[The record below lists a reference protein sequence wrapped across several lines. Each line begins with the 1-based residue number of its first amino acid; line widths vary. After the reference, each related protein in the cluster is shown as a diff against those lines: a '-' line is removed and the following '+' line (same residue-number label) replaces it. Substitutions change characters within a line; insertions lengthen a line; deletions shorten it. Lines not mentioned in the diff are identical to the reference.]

1 MITRKQIKGTIEKM
15 GVRMKPGF
23 LRLLVT
29 SRKVG
34 RRIKSETTSLNSA
47 TIRSGKEL
55 KIRLPL
61 LLAAVRKTSLAMR
74 LGLLV
79 LFFLLLAGFWARH
92 LYREYY
98 GPNVTKN
105 YLLFIHDGDKFEQV
119 VKNLEENSCLS
130 GMESFQRFARFKDY
144 GNNIKPG
151 AYKIQQGWS
160 NSQLVNVLRSGA
172 QTPVMVTF
180 NSIRTREELAGKLA
194 RQLQSDSLSFLQLLR
209 NDSISIKMGFKPETL
224 PSLFIPNSYSIYWTT
239 TPAGFLIRMKR
250 EYDIFWNEA
259 RKQKAKAAGLTTDQV
274 ATLASIVQEESNKN
288 DEKPVIAGV
297 YLNRLRKNWPLQ
309 ADPTIRFALGDF
321 TIRRILTAQL
331 TVDSPYNTYLK
342 SGLPP
347 GPINFPEISSLEAVL
362 NYRVHDFFFFCAKED
377 FSGYH
382 NFAKTLA
389 EHNRNAQKYQAA
401 LNKLK
406 IFK

>member
-250 EYDIFWNEA
+250 EI
-259 RKQKAKAAGLTTDQV
+259 
-274 ATLASIVQEESNKN
+274 
-288 DEKPVIAGV
+288 
-297 YLNRLRKNWPLQ
+297 LNP
-309 ADPTIRFALGDF
+309 
-321 TIRRILTAQL
+321 
-331 TVDSPYNTYLK
+331 SPAP
-342 SGLPP
+342 S
-347 GPINFPEISSLEAVL
+347 
-362 NYRVHDFFFFCAKED
+362 
-377 FSGYH
+377 
-382 NFAKTLA
+382 
-389 EHNRNAQKYQAA
+389 
-401 LNKLK
+401 
-406 IFK
+406 

>member
-34 RRIKSETTSLNSA
+34 WRIKSETTSLNSA

>member
-259 RKQKAKAAGLTTDQV
+259 RKQKANAAGLTTDQV